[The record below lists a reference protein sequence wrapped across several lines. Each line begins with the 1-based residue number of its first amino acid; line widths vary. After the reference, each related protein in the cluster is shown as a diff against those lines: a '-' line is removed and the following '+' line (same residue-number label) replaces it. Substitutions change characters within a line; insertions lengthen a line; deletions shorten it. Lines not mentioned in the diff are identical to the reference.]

1 MGILETPDFW
11 ILIAFVT
18 FIGIVVWKGGRK
30 IITILDDRAA
40 KIANELDQARRF
52 REEAQEL
59 LASYES
65 QQREAA
71 GEAEAIAAL
80 AREEAERK
88 AEQGEKDLAAY
99 LERRTQMA
107 EQNVAQAEAHA
118 ISAVRNAAI
127 DVALSATG
135 RVLRES
141 IGDAQRD
148 ALVDQTIADLSKKL
162 N

>member
-1 MGILETPDFW
+1 MSILEDPNTW
-11 ILIAFVT
+11 ILVAFVA
-18 FIGIVVWKGGRK
+18 FIGIVVWKGGKK
-30 IITILDDRAA
+30 ILTILDDRAA
-40 KIANELDQARRF
+40 KIANELDQARKF
-52 REEAQEL
+52 REEAKEL
-59 LASYES
+59 LAGYQR

-88 AEQGEKDLAAY
+88 AEQGEKDLEAY

-118 ISAVRNAAI
+118 INAVRNAAI

-135 RVLRES
+135 RVLRDS
-141 IGDAQRD
+141 ISGTQRD
-148 ALVDQTIADLSKKL
+148 ALVDQTIADLAKKL

>member
-1 MGILETPDFW
+1 MGIIETPDFW

-30 IITILDDRAA
+30 IITILDDRAV

-88 AEQGEKDLAAY
+88 AKQGEKDLAAY

-141 IGDAQRD
+141 MGNAQRD
-148 ALVDQTIADLSKKL
+148 ALVDQTIEDLSKKL

>member
-1 MGILETPDFW
+1 MGIIETPDFW

-30 IITILDDRAA
+30 IITILDDRAV

-88 AEQGEKDLAAY
+88 AKQSEEDLAAY

-118 ISAVRNAAI
+118 SSAVRNAAI

-141 IGDAQRD
+141 MGNAQRD
-148 ALVDQTIADLSKKL
+148 ALVDQTIEDLSKKL

>member
-1 MGILETPDFW
+1 MRIIEDPNTW
-11 ILIAFVT
+11 ILVAFVA
-18 FIGIVVWKGGRK
+18 FLGIVAWKGGRK
-30 IITILDDRAA
+30 ILTILDDRAA
-40 KIANELDQARRF
+40 KIANELDQARKF
-52 REEAQEL
+52 HEEAQEL
-59 LASYES
+59 LANYER

-71 GEAEAIAAL
+71 GEAGAIAAL

-88 AEQGEKDLAAY
+88 AEQGEKDLEAY

-118 ISAVRNAAI
+118 INAVRNAAI
-127 DVALSATG
+127 EVALSATG

-141 IGDAQRD
+141 MSDAQRD
-148 ALVDQTIADLSKKL
+148 SLVDQTIADLSKRL

>member
-1 MGILETPDFW
+1 MRIIEDPNTW
-11 ILIAFVT
+11 ILVAFVA
-18 FIGIVVWKGGRK
+18 FLGIVAWKGGRK
-30 IITILDDRAA
+30 ILTILDDRAA
-40 KIANELDQARRF
+40 KIANELDQARKLH
-52 REEAQEL
+52 EEAQEL
-59 LASYES
+59 LANYER

-71 GEAEAIAAL
+71 GEAGAIAAL

-88 AEQGEKDLAAY
+88 AEQGEKDLEAY

-118 ISAVRNAAI
+118 INAVRNAAI
-127 DVALSATG
+127 EVALSATG

-141 IGDAQRD
+141 MSDAQRD
-148 ALVDQTIADLSKKL
+148 SLVDQTIADLSKRL